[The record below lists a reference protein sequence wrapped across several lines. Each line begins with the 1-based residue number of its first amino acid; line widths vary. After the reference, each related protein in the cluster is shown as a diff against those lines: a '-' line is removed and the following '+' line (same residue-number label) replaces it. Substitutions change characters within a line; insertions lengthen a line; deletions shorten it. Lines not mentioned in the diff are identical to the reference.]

1 MFFNNSHKNNTFGS
15 YDVPEI
21 AHDGLDVACHEAFS
35 FISDVQSAI
44 PNAWVAMYE
53 SYNTDSS
60 KTTEEKMVTLEA
72 AGDTIFTKIKNFFK
86 SVWDKIVGWWKSVV
100 KFFQAMIMSDKDF
113 ISKYKKEITEKSK
126 TKFEYKGHNFK
137 DSVLDDLGGRVN
149 KITAAMKDFFDMR
162 MDLGS
167 TEYGV
172 EFTAKQQLKM
182 DKANKEIEKIA
193 DAAEGNYS
201 GSATAKK
208 KLVRE
213 FRGGTDTKKTIKEF
227 SHCSP
232 EHMMDVLEGAK
243 SALSDIQALQQD
255 VTEAIK
261 AYDDELDKAKSAY
274 DKAEREP
281 SKKSAY
287 ISHVNR
293 AIALAKHGLQYQTAF
308 LSVAKD
314 CRVEQH
320 KEYSSVLRAFVR
332 FTPKKEAFGITE
344 SSNILDGFTSY
355 I

>member
-15 YDVPEI
+15 YNVPEI
-21 AHDGLDVACHEAFS
+21 PHDGLDAACHEAFS

-60 KTTEEKMVTLEA
+60 KTTEEKMVALEA
-72 AGDTIFTKIKNFFK
+72 AGDGIFAKIKNFFK

-100 KFFQAMIMSDKDF
+100 KFFQSMIMSDKDF
-113 ISKYKKEITEKSK
+113 LAKYRKEITEKSRS
-126 TKFEYKGHNFK
+126 KFEYQGYNFK

-149 KITAAMKDFFDMR
+149 KITASVKDAFDIR
-162 MDLGS
+162 MALGD
-167 TEYGV
+167 TEKMV
-172 EFTAKQQLKM
+172 ELVARLQLKT
-182 DKANKEIEKIA
+182 DKAKKDIEKIA
-193 DAAEGNYS
+193 DVVEGNYS
-201 GSATAKK
+201 GSAAAKK

-213 FRGGTDTKKTIKEF
+213 FRGGDSKKTIKEF
-227 SHCSP
+227 SHCTP
-232 EHMMDVLEGAK
+232 DHMMDVLEGAK

-261 AYDDELDKAKSAY
+261 TYADELDKAKSAY
-274 DKAEREP
+274 DKAERDP
-281 SKKSAY
+281 SKKSAF
-287 ISHVNR
+287 ISHVSR
-293 AIALAKHGLQYQTAF
+293 AVDLAKHGLQYQTAF

-332 FTPKKEAFGITE
+332 FTPKKESFGITE
-344 SSNILDGFTSY
+344 SANILDSFTSY
-355 I
+355 V